1 MRARTARS
9 AAAAGL
15 LTAISVAGC
24 ASSDDNAAS
33 EPETTTV
40 TVEVTQT
47 AESTPQ
53 PPDTATPTSPETTQR
68 TTTHGGSVSAGGRC
82 EVGEDSTVGLVVKGT
97 MTCGDLRGVWKKAV
111 ADPAFAHHGNH
122 NRIMVGD
129 WTCRAH
135 QTRPVQTGFCAK
147 DSYRVKF
154 KVIHR

>member
-33 EPETTTV
+33 EPATKTV
-40 TVEVTQT
+40 TVEVTRT
-47 AESTPQ
+47 NEATPRS
-53 PPDTATPTSPETTQR
+53 PDTATPPAPTTHR
-68 TTTHGGSVSAGGRC
+68 TTAQDDSVGAGQRC
-82 EVGEDSTVGLVVKGT
+82 DLGKDATVGLVVKGT
-97 MTCGDLRGVWKKAV
+97 MTCGDLRDVWKRAV

-122 NRIMVGD
+122 NRIVVGD